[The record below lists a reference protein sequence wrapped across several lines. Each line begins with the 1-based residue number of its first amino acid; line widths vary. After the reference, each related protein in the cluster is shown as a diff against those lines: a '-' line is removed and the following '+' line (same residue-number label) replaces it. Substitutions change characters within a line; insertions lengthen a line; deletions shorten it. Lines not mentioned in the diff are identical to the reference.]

1 MTVQYSIY
9 IPQMEIYVTEE
20 FIKNYFDEI
29 GYGYVFRV
37 DFVPINKKPGFLKTL
52 QTLSD
57 PNIKLKSAFIHMN
70 IYVENPSAV
79 AFFINVENS
88 ETVTLYPMDTIISWT
103 SWTWNILK
111 THNPIPETM
120 MNIHQVVQNSAY
132 LEKKIYEQEEMFQML
147 EEKYQAKIKSL
158 ENIVAKL
165 ANEVICLTGVDVL
178 KEEENNII
186 IGSEQSFDLL
196 HDKIETYQST
206 NSTSLYYLN
215 NNLHLQQDTAYDS
228 DKTDSTHSSMPSL
241 VSIGSTTSTS
251 SERIRNSYDLCGN
264 N

>member
-9 IPQMEIYVTEE
+9 IPQMDISVTQE
-20 FIKNYFDEI
+20 FIQNYFNEI

-57 PNIKLKSAFIHMN
+57 PNITLKSAFVHMN
-70 IYVENPSAV
+70 IYMENPSAV
-79 AFFINVENS
+79 AFFISVENL
-88 ETVTLYPMDTIISWT
+88 EMTTLYPIDTVSWT
-103 SWTWNILK
+103 ILK

-147 EEKYQAKIKSL
+147 EERYQAKIKSL

-178 KEEENNII
+178 KEEENII
-186 IGSEQSFDLL
+186 IGSEESYDPLY
-196 HDKIETYQST
+196 DKIENYQTT
-206 NSTSLYYLN
+206 NSTELYYLN
-215 NNLHLQQDTAYDS
+215 NNLQLQQDTAYDS
-228 DKTDSTHSSMPSL
+228 DKSDNTHSSMPSL
-241 VSIGSTTSTS
+241 VSIGSSTS